1 MTHDPAPGGEPRFI
15 GPLGYVLRLPCYG
28 GTRVDIIPFVV
39 DEPADA
45 TWLSLNERA
54 YTRLSLNERVYT
66 RLRPEGGDLHVVV
79 FWRQEEPG
87 FGIYPDATVYADLE
101 EVFAAYPGLRERA
114 VAFENT
120 EVRRIPGSSD
130 EERKRSVH
138 GAVLE
143 PPAGQPTY
151 TLFRFGFG
159 EEMPFVRVTPV
170 AADSGCCLLFER
182 SGYRCWQKG
191 SFLHTKAQL
200 RPLRPGRLELRQ
212 GETGFTVAMHP
223 GRDPRAGPEAE
234 DLAGPER
241 RGWDR

>member
-28 GTRVDIIPFVV
+28 GTRADIIPFVV

-45 TWLSLNERA
+45 I
-54 YTRLSLNERVYT
+54 RLSLNERVYT
-66 RLRPEGGDLHVVV
+66 RLQPEGGDLHAVV
-79 FWRQEEPG
+79 FWRQDEPG
-87 FGIYPDATVYADLE
+87 IGIYPDMTVYQNLE
-101 EVFAAYPGLRERA
+101 ETLAAYPGLRERA
-114 VAFENT
+114 VAFESA
-120 EVRRIPGSSD
+120 EVRRIPGSSE
-130 EERKRSVH
+130 EERKGSVH

-159 EEMPFVRVTPV
+159 KDMPFVRVTPV
-170 AADSGCCLLFER
+170 TGDGGGCLLFER

-191 SFLHTKAQL
+191 SFLHAKARN
-200 RPLRPGRLELRQ
+200 RPLRPGRLELRR

-223 GRDPRAGPEAE
+223 GRDPRARPEE
-234 DLAGPER
+234 EE
-241 RGWDR
+241 

>member
-1 MTHDPAPGGEPRFI
+1 MTGDPAPGGEPWFI

-45 TWLSLNERA
+45 I
-54 YTRLSLNERVYT
+54 RLSLNERVYT
-66 RLRPEGGDLHVVV
+66 RLRPEGGDLHTVV
-79 FWRQEEPG
+79 FWRRDEPG
-87 FGIYPDATVYADLE
+87 IGIYPDVTAYANLE
-101 EVFAAYPGLRERA
+101 EALTVYPGLRERA
-114 VAFENT
+114 MAFESA
-120 EVRRIPGSSD
+120 EARRIPGSS
-130 EERKRSVH
+130 EEKRKRSVH

-143 PPAGQPTY
+143 PPPGQPTY

-191 SFLHTKAQL
+191 SFLHTKAGF
-200 RPLRPGRLELRQ
+200 RPLRPGLLELRR
-212 GETGFTVAMHP
+212 EAAGFTVAMHP
-223 GRDPRAGPEAE
+223 GSDPRARPEAE

-241 RGWDR
+241 GWDR

>member
-1 MTHDPAPGGEPRFI
+1 MTGGEPRFI

-28 GTRVDIIPFVV
+28 GTRADIIPFVV

-45 TWLSLNERA
+45 I
-54 YTRLSLNERVYT
+54 RLSLNERVYT

-79 FWRQEEPG
+79 FWRRDEPG
-87 FGIYPDATVYADLE
+87 MRIYPAMTVYANLE

-114 VAFENT
+114 VAFEST
-120 EVRRIPGSSD
+120 GVRRTPGSNE
-130 EERKRSVH
+130 EERKKSVD

-143 PPAGQPTY
+143 PPAGRPTY

-170 AADSGCCLLFER
+170 TADGGCCLLFER

-191 SFLHTKAQL
+191 SFLHTKAQNC
-200 RPLRPGRLELRQ
+200 PLPPGRLELQR

-223 GRDPRAGPEAE
+223 GRDPRARPEVE

-241 RGWDR
+241 RGWGR